1 LFKFVSKSLQ
11 LCSNIVH
18 KNSYYASQGYF
29 VVAAWNS
36 GSAEMGHVDTILPG
50 HTGTSWKDIYVMDTG
65 INEYA
70 NCQYAK
76 DFGPFLIGY
85 GFQEITITWDYSEVP
100 TPQQYTPQIGDTR
113 VWQPYPGQSTQAG
126 HIDWWNG
133 EKWVSDYRQNNKWWP
148 GEGYRINH
156 PPYKIYR

>member
-65 INEYA
+65 WAPWIN
-70 NCQYAK
+70 
-76 DFGPFLIGY
+76 DL
-85 GFQEITITWDYSEVP
+85 
-100 TPQQYTPQIGDTR
+100 
-113 VWQPYPGQSTQAG
+113 GQSGNARSKNQNIKSSFGTKKRT
-126 HIDWWNG
+126 G
-133 EKWVSDYRQNNKWWP
+133 E
-148 GEGYRINH
+148 EGSFGIYY
-156 PPYKIYR
+156 YK